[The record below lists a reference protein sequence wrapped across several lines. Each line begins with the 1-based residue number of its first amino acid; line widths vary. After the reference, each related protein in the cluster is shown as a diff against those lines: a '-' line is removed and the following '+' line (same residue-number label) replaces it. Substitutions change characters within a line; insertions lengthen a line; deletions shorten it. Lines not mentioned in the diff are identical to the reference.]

1 MKPVMTSANIK
12 ARMGGPDK
20 VCGRTGCERAFSNH
34 NRLSSVFLTQSLVEV
49 RAGRR
54 APPSCWPQRSTPRR
68 PRRVRPVH
76 VPCRPR
82 ARRGDLGGF
91 VPSRVVPCRRV
102 LHADV
107 EEHAWNTSRFRRAR
121 VQQHPP
127 GWSQTMITRTFCSL
141 LSNSVQAT
149 QAGPPACA
157 GHTWRSAS
165 DRAIATA
172 SASSANR
179 PPRRIPGR
187 PGTPRAPWSGTPR
200 RLEPFSSHSCLHG
213 RLAWESGT
221 KSMNWIW
228 ERFPHWI
235 LPKVTSLTV
244 AAIWSCMITPQK
256 LQCLLNLGK
265 NLSICYL

>member
-20 VCGRTGCERAFSNH
+20 VCGRNGCERAFSNH

-49 RAGRR
+49 RG
-54 APPSCWPQRSTPRR
+54 
-68 PRRVRPVH
+68 
-76 VPCRPR
+76 
-82 ARRGDLGGF
+82 ARRGDLGGL

-165 DRAIATA
+165 DRATATA

-187 PGTPRAPWSGTPR
+187 PGTPRAPWSGAPR

-235 LPKVTSLTV
+235 LPKHPKLFGFLVLSIT
-244 AAIWSCMITPQK
+244 AIWSCMITPQK